1 MTPSLWLAAVLACA
15 QLGGSGY
22 VKPPEDVPTPRPAAS
37 RIVAVTVYQG
47 QALVT
52 REVSV
57 PEGLGVVELV
67 VTPMPATTVEN
78 SLYTEGADGLRV
90 LSTRFRTRAVREDT
104 RAEFV
109 ALNEE
114 IVKLGR
120 EAERINREISVQGD
134 NLRYLDKLE
143 GFTAATLSSL
153 TEKGRLDDAGIINLS
168 QFVMTNR
175 GEKAEAEIDLRE
187 QIAVNTKAT
196 EFARQRLKE
205 LESGQNR
212 VERDAVITIQKTT
225 PEAGSVRLGHLV
237 GSANWWPQ
245 YRLRGTTDDAS
256 VRLESLAAVVQQT
269 GETWPDVKLTLS
281 TARPSLDAAP
291 PDLLPLKMDVAGT
304 SRRPGIGSDQDDQ
317 SRRINAELAKPIEM
331 AFPDQ
336 TPLKEVVRYIR
347 QSTSS
352 PAFPG
357 GIPIYIDPDGLQDA
371 DKTEASTV
379 AIDLHGLPL
388 RVTLRLL
395 LRQISLT
402 YQVGDGLLMITSP
415 ASEDRPA
422 SERMMTGM
430 GGGMGGMGGGM
441 GFALEQAQ
449 AAGTVALLNRNA
461 AGEQSRELEVGN
473 DPNPNATATMQDGP
487 SVSLNVEGPLSI
499 PSRRDPQLLE
509 VGRSDLPAAYFAQA
523 TPVLTPRV
531 YRLARLTNTS
541 DRVLLPGEAT
551 VYVGSEFVGR
561 MKLPL
566 VASGEPFT
574 VGFGVDPQVQ
584 VSRRLVRKNRTIQ
597 GGNQVFTYEFRI
609 NLRNYRPA
617 PVEVQL
623 WDRLPTPEA
632 EAVVVTLD
640 RTSSELSADP
650 LYLRT
655 GRADNLLRW
664 DLTVPPTPTGGEPL
678 AVTYEFRL
686 EYARDLPQP
695 RFLSGGLGEAPI
707 GGPAVGGMSGMGG
720 FQSIRPV
727 GH

>member
-1 MTPSLWLAAVLACA
+1 MTPSIWLAAGLACA
-15 QLGGSGY
+15 QFGGSGFMT
-22 VKPPEDVPTPRPAAS
+22 PPEDVPPPRPAAS

-57 PEGLGVVELV
+57 PEGPGVVELV

-78 SLYTEGADGLRV
+78 SLYTEGTDGLRV

-104 RAEFV
+104 RAEVV

-120 EAERINREISVQGD
+120 EAERTNREISVQTE

-153 TEKGRLDDAGIINLS
+153 TEQGRLDDAGVINLS

-175 GEKAEAEIDLRE
+175 REKSQAETDLR
-187 QIAVNTKAT
+187 QQLATNTKAT
-196 EFARQRLKE
+196 EIARQRLKE
-205 LESGQNR
+205 LTSGQNR

-225 PEAGSVRLGHLV
+225 PESGIVRLGHLV

-291 PDLLPLKMDVAGT
+291 PDLLPLKMDISGT
-304 SRRPGIGSDQDDQ
+304 GSRREFSSNQDEQ
-317 SRRINAELAKPIEM
+317 SRRINAELAKPVEM
-331 AFPDQ
+331 AFPNE
-336 TPLKEVVRYIR
+336 TPLSEIIRYIR

-357 GIPIYIDPDGLQDA
+357 GIPIYIDPQGLQEVDT
-371 DKTEASTV
+371 TEASTV
-379 AIDLHGLPL
+379 AIDLHGIPL

-395 LRQISLT
+395 LQQIRLT
-402 YQVGDGLLMITSP
+402 YEVGDGLLMITSP
-415 ASEDRPA
+415 DSDVKPE
-422 SERMMTGM
+422 SVGMMGAM
-430 GGGMGGMGGGM
+430 GGGMGGMGG

-449 AAGTVALLNRNA
+449 AAGTVASLNRDA
-461 AGEQSRELEVGN
+461 AGEQSRELQVGN
-473 DPNPNATATMQDGP
+473 EPGPDETATMQDGP

-640 RTSSELSADP
+640 RTAPELSADP

-664 DLTVPPTPTGGEPL
+664 DLKVPPTPTGGEPL

-707 GGPAVGGMSGMGG
+707 GGPAVSGMSGMGG
-720 FQSIRPV
+720 FQSIRPS